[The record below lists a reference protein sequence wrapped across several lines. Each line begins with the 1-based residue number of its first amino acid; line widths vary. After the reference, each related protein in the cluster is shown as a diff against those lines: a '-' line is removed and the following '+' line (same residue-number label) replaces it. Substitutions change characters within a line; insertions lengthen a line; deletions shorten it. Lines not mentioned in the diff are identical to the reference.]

1 VSTLSVHHHW
11 TLRQDDQRACTCEP
25 ANPRHTSGMQCFK
38 RAEVAAFMLA
48 HGIGSEGKARALMFL
63 ESFAPSPRP

>member
-1 VSTLSVHHHW
+1 
-11 TLRQDDQRACTCEP
+11 
-25 ANPRHTSGMQCFK
+25 
-38 RAEVAAFMLA
+38 VAAFMLA